1 MTASKVAPEGGEA
14 RARGESARAP
24 RVLVVTN
31 MWPTPE
37 RPSYGTFVAAQ
48 VDSLRAA
55 GLELEVLVIRGDR
68 NPATY
73 LTSIARVRQRA
84 RAMRADIVHA
94 HYGLA
99 GWTASWQ
106 PRPMVVS
113 FCGTDLL
120 GAPAPSG
127 ATTVKSRMAMAL
139 SQLAAAHAD
148 TIICKSENLRQ
159 ALREP
164 RDRERAL
171 VIPNGVDL
179 RHFSPGDQ
187 AAARRRLGL
196 REGAPLV
203 LFPYSAQSSNK
214 RVALARTAVEI
225 VQATLPDASLAEVS
239 GVPHNRMPDYYRAA
253 DCLILTSR
261 SEGSPNAVK
270 EAIACA
276 LPVVS
281 VDVGDVRRWLDPV
294 PGCEIVEDDPA
305 ALAGA
310 IVAVLEQRRRI
321 DASAVLPHLDQAAI
335 ARRLLEVYQAM
346 IPA

>member
-1 MTASKVAPEGGEA
+1 M
-14 RARGESARAP
+14 P

-48 VDSLRAA
+48 VASLRAA
-55 GLELEVLVIRGDR
+55 GAELEVLVIRGDR
-68 NPATY
+68 NPAAY
-73 LTSIARVRQRA
+73 LTAIARVRQRA

-106 PRPMVVS
+106 PRPLMVS

-127 ATTVKSRMAMAL
+127 ATTVKSRLAML
-139 SQLAAAHAD
+139 MSQAAAARAD
-148 TIICKSENLRQ
+148 AIICKSENLRD

-164 RDRERAL
+164 RDRKRAL

-187 AAARRRLGL
+187 GSARRRLGL
-196 REGAPLV
+196 RQGVPLV
-203 LFPYSAQSSNK
+203 LFPYSAQSPNK
-214 RVALARTAVEI
+214 RIALARAAVDI
-225 VQATLPDASLAEVS
+225 VQATHPDASLVEVS
-239 GVPHNRMPDYYRAA
+239 GVAHDRMPDYYRAA
-253 DCLILTSR
+253 DCLVLTSR

-270 EAIACA
+270 EAIACG

-281 VDVGDVRRWLDPV
+281 VDVGDVRRWLGPV
-294 PGCEIVEDDPA
+294 PGCAVVEDQPA

-310 IVAVLEQRRRI
+310 LTPLLGDRRRV
-321 DASAVLPHLDQAAI
+321 DASAVLPQLDQAAI
-335 ARRLLEVYQAM
+335 AQQLIRVYHAM
-346 IPA
+346 SAA